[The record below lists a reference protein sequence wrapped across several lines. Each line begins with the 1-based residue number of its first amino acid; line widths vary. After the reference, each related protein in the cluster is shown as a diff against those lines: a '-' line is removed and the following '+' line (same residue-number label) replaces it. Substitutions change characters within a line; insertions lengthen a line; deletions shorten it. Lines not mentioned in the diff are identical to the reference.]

1 MAPTSS
7 KEVIDN
13 VDNLLLWDLDTVV
26 FGVLSVHEQGTCD
39 VLDIVLGEP
48 NLEEL

>member
-1 MAPTSS
+1 MALTSS

-13 VDNLLLWDLDTVV
+13 VDNLLIRDLDTAV

-39 VLDIVLGEP
+39 VLDTVLEDTS
-48 NLEEL
+48 LREL